1 MIFKEIENPLQY
13 FLDHEIGNQ
22 VEEK

>member
-1 MIFKEIENPLQY
+1 MIFKEIENPLHY
-13 FLDHEIGNQ
+13 FLECEIGNQ